1 MIQRVLKEG
10 RNFLLEPE
18 AKTLCSIYSIPVT
31 VFRVAS
37 TREDAVRLAKEI
49 GFPVVMKIVSP
60 DIVHKTDVG
69 GVILNINNEEEVV
82 KAYDRILSNVKKRA
96 PKARISG
103 VLVEEMAKPSIE
115 VIVGCIKDRQFGHA
129 VMFGLGGVFVEVLED
144 VTFRIVPLTRYDA
157 EEMIKEVKGYKVLK
171 GYRGFKADINSIVD
185 IILKVSKMV
194 SEIGII
200 NQLDLNPIYVYE
212 KGAKVV
218 DARIILD

>member
-69 GVILNINNEEEVV
+69 GVILNISNEEEVV

-103 VLVEEMAKPSIE
+103 VLVEEMAKPSTE

>member
-69 GVILNINNEEEVV
+69 GVILNISNEEEVV

-103 VLVEEMAKPSIE
+103 VLVEEMAKPGIE

>member
-1 MIQRVLKEG
+1 MKEG

-69 GVILNINNEEEVV
+69 GVILNISNEEEVV

>member
-103 VLVEEMAKPSIE
+103 VLVEEMAKPGIE

>member
-1 MIQRVLKEG
+1 LKEG

-69 GVILNINNEEEVV
+69 GVILNISNEEEVV